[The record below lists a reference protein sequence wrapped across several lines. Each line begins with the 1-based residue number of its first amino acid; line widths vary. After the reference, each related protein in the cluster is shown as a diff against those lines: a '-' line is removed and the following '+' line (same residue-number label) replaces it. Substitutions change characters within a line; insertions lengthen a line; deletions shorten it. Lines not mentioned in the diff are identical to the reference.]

1 MKDNIQDQ
9 YREIAQ
15 ALKEATNILIIQP
28 DIPDGDS
35 LGSSIALE
43 QICYL
48 MNKNTTMICGTTMA
62 TYLSYID
69 GWDRVGRYENT
80 SFDLSI
86 IVDTSSKS
94 LLANLFKQVTLSTLA
109 KHPIIIIDHHQT
121 EATIDFASIL
131 LNNPSAVSTTEVI
144 YELATSSGW
153 RNTLSGQTAIT
164 AGILSD
170 SLGLTTPNTT
180 ARSIHIL
187 GELVESGVLLTKL
200 EEARRDNM
208 RKSPEI
214 VHYKGDLL
222 TRIEYFN
229 ESQIAILVIPWEEI
243 ERYSPSYNPA
253 ILALEDMRLTTN
265 TIVAIVLKQ
274 YLDGRITAKI
284 RSNYG
289 SPIAAKL
296 AEFFGG
302 GGHEYASGF
311 KLTDGK
317 DISELKSE
325 IIKKATE
332 LINATI

>member
-1 MKDNIQDQ
+1 MKSKLQDQ
-9 YREIAQ
+9 YREIEQ
-15 ALKEATNILIIQP
+15 AFKNATNILIIQP
-28 DIPDGDS
+28 DNPDGDS

-48 MNKNTTMICGTTMA
+48 MNKKTTMICGTTMA
-62 TYLSYID
+62 SYLRYID
-69 GWDRVGRYENT
+69 GWDRVNRYENT
-80 SFDLSI
+80 KFDLSI

-94 LLANLFKQVTLSTLA
+94 LLDNLFKQLSPTTLS
-109 KHPIIIIDHHQT
+109 KHPCIVIDHHQT
-121 EATIDFASIL
+121 EVTIDFASTI

-144 YELATSSGW
+144 YELITFLGW
-153 RNTLSGQTAIT
+153 ENTLNGQTAIT

-180 ARSIHIL
+180 GRSIHII

-208 RKSPEI
+208 KKSPEL
-214 VHYKGDLL
+214 VHYKGNLL

-229 ESQIAILVIPWEEI
+229 ESQIAILVIPWIEI
-243 ERYSPSYNPA
+243 QRYSPLYNPA
-253 ILALEDMRLTTN
+253 ILALDDMRLTTN

-274 YLDGRITAKI
+274 YPDGKITGKI

-296 AEFFGG
+296 AESFGG

-311 KLTDGK
+311 KLTDGA
-317 DISELKSE
+317 DIADLK
-325 IIKKATE
+325 INLIKKATT
-332 LINATI
+332 LINASI